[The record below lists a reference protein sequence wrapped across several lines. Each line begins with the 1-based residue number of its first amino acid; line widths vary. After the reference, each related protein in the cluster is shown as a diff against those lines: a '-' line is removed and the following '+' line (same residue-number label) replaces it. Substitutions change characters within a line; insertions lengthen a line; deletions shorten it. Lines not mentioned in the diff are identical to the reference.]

1 MPPGYFNLILDT
13 MGGEG
18 NPSLSQ
24 SNEDNQTTKN
34 DKLIHKL
41 ICYLFLCTIYT
52 TSEIHPFRMIKQRK
66 TTWQWTIKLF
76 FYRRYIFKWF
86 VFPLSYVIFRGVV
99 GSTSLHKDSH
109 RVYTSTEKIDI
120 RISPNKK
127 NLGKNLHPLGIG
139 SVELS
144 HRAASERSWCRVSFK
159 AMAFKML
166 AASRVE
172 KKTMEETNSFEF
184 PIPIKRWVPISYNP
198 FSWGNWGYDP

>member
-41 ICYLFLCTIYT
+41 ICYLFLCNIYT

-66 TTWQWTIKLF
+66 TNMTMDNQTF

-86 VFPLSYVIFRGVV
+86 VFSIVICYFSGGV
-99 GSTSLHKDSH
+99 
-109 RVYTSTEKIDI
+109 
-120 RISPNKK
+120 
-127 NLGKNLHPLGIG
+127 
-139 SVELS
+139 
-144 HRAASERSWCRVSFK
+144 
-159 AMAFKML
+159 
-166 AASRVE
+166 
-172 KKTMEETNSFEF
+172 
-184 PIPIKRWVPISYNP
+184 
-198 FSWGNWGYDP
+198 